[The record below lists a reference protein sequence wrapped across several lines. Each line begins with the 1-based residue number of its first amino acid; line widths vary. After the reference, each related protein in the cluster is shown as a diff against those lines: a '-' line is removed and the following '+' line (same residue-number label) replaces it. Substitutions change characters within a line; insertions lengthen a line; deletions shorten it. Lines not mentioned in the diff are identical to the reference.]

1 MILNKVKKSKSG
13 AALIVCLVIIL
24 FLSLLGTMNM
34 NATHSEL
41 KIAGNMNAKNLRF
54 QAAEAGLDY
63 TIVSK
68 FYTDDLDEMLSLEPK
83 KISKYCISNGAIY
96 DSNQCKGKY
105 LNSDKSLTAESTVEL
120 NNEKECFAYGS
131 SDQKASC
138 FIIKGEGDI
147 PVLNQDSEIH
157 VQELQ
162 VNTANVGNN
171 GIYEL

>member
-1 MILNKVKKSKSG
+1 MILKKTKNHKSG

-63 TIVSK
+63 TIMSK
-68 FYTDDLDEMLSLEPK
+68 FYTDELENTLDLEPK
-83 KISKYCISNGAIY
+83 TISRYCVSNNKIF
-96 DSNQCKGKY
+96 DSNECEGKY
-105 LNSDKSLTAESTVEL
+105 LNSDKSLTAESTIEL
-120 NNEKECFAYGS
+120 NNDKECFAYGS

-138 FIIKGEGDI
+138 YIIKGEGDI
-147 PVLNQDSEIH
+147 PILNNEIEVH